1 MPDGPDACT
10 ISPIISSKAT
20 HGEALEY
27 TLGMPQSLTTRDTE
41 VIVGAQRRRRNVLV
55 LSEDSDWLR
64 ELHPR
69 PKDLLL
75 RMAGRG
81 ALIKL
86 GAGRY
91 AIPAFGHAEAAYK
104 AWEPMLHGRLA
115 PLGDY
120 YLGFF
125 SALVEH
131 RLTDLEEPFGTV
143 LVGFG
148 SRQLQSGT
156 LEVAGRRVRSVRTRR
171 SVFSSELGV
180 EVARVSRTEMYM
192 RSNPTRTLVDCLWH
206 PELSGATETWVTA
219 WGRGMRRYEILD
231 PVAACGYAL
240 ALGPAVARRTGL
252 MLDLLGAGALARAQL
267 PSRVRRSDRVA
278 LMIADG
284 PPAGKE
290 MELDPFWRV
299 RLNVPRDRI
308 EGWLLYG
315 K

>member
-1 MPDGPDACT
+1 M
-10 ISPIISSKAT
+10 
-20 HGEALEY
+20 
-27 TLGMPQSLTTRDTE
+27 GMSQSLTARDAE

-64 ELHPR
+64 DLHPR

-91 AIPAFGHAEAAYK
+91 AIPAFGHADPAYK
-104 AWEPMLHGRLA
+104 AWQPMLYGRLA

-125 SALVEH
+125 SALAEH
-131 RLTDLEEPFGTV
+131 RLTDLSEPFATV

-148 SRQLQSGT
+148 SRQLQSGK
-156 LEVAGRRVRSVRTRR
+156 LEIAGRQVRSVRTRR
-171 SVFSSELGV
+171 PVFSSELGA
-180 EVARVSRTEMYM
+180 EVMRLSRAEMYM
-192 RSNPTRTLVDCLWH
+192 RSNPTRTLVDALWH
-206 PELSGATETWVTA
+206 PELSGDTETWVTA
-219 WGRGMRRYEILD
+219 WGRGMRYEQLD

-240 ALGPAVARRTGL
+240 ALGPAVARRAGL
-252 MLDLLGAGALARAQL
+252 MLDLLGAGEVARAQL
-267 PSRVRRSDRVA
+267 PSRVRRSDRIA

-284 PPAGKE
+284 PPAAEE
-290 MELDPFWRV
+290 MEFDPFWRV

>member
-1 MPDGPDACT
+1 M
-10 ISPIISSKAT
+10 S
-20 HGEALEY
+20 
-27 TLGMPQSLTTRDTE
+27 QSLTTRDAE

-91 AIPAFGHAEAAYK
+91 AIPAFGHADPAYK
-104 AWEPMLHGRLA
+104 AWQPMLHGRLA

-125 SALVEH
+125 SALAEH
-131 RLTDLEEPFGTV
+131 RLTDLSEPFATI

-148 SRQLQSGT
+148 SRQLASGE
-156 LEVAGRRVRSVRTRR
+156 LDVAGTRVRAVRTRR
-171 SVFSSELGV
+171 AVFSTDLGV
-180 EVARVSRTEMYM
+180 EVVRLSRTESYL
-192 RSNPTRTLVDCLWH
+192 RSNPTRTLVDCSWH
-206 PELSGATETWVTA
+206 PELGGAAETWVTA
-219 WGRGMRRYEILD
+219 WGRGMLYEQLD
-231 PVAACGYAL
+231 PAAACRYAL

-252 MLDLLGAGALARAQL
+252 MLDLLGTGDVARAQL
-267 PSRVRRSDRVA
+267 PSRVRRSDRTTP
-278 LMIADG
+278 MIADG
-284 PPAGKE
+284 PPTTDE

-299 RLNVPRDRI
+299 SMNVSRDRL
-308 EGWLLYG
+308 EGWLMYG

>member
-1 MPDGPDACT
+1 MSQSFTARDA
-10 ISPIISSKAT
+10 
-20 HGEALEY
+20 
-27 TLGMPQSLTTRDTE
+27 E

-104 AWEPMLHGRLA
+104 AWQPMMHGRLA

-125 SALVEH
+125 SALAEH
-131 RLTDLEEPFGTV
+131 RLTDLAEPFATV

-148 SRQLQSGT
+148 SRQLQKSGK
-156 LEVAGRRVRSVRTRR
+156 LEIAGRQVRSVRTRR
-171 SVFSSELGV
+171 PVFSSELGV
-180 EVARVSRTEMYM
+180 EVVRLSRTEMYM
-192 RSNPTRTLVDCLWH
+192 RSNPTRTFVDALWH

-219 WGRGMRRYEILD
+219 WGRGIRYEQLD

-252 MLDLLGAGALARAQL
+252 MLDLLGAGEVARAQL
-267 PSRVRRSDRVA
+267 PSRVRRSDRVT

-284 PPAGKE
+284 PPAAEE

>member
-1 MPDGPDACT
+1 M
-10 ISPIISSKAT
+10 S
-20 HGEALEY
+20 
-27 TLGMPQSLTTRDTE
+27 QSLTTRDAE

-91 AIPAFGHAEAAYK
+91 AIPVLGHGEAAYK
-104 AWEPMLHGRLA
+104 AWQPMLHGRLA
-115 PLGDY
+115 ALGDY

-125 SALVEH
+125 SALAEH
-131 RLTDLEEPFGTV
+131 RLTDLAEPFATV

-148 SRQLQSGT
+148 SRQLQSGE
-156 LEVAGRRVRSVRTRR
+156 LEVAGRQVRSVRTRR
-171 SVFSSELGV
+171 RVFSSELGI
-180 EVARVSRTEMYM
+180 EVVRLSRSEMYM
-192 RSNPTRTLVDCLWH
+192 RSNPTRTLVDALWH

-219 WGRGMRRYEILD
+219 WGRGMRYEQLD

-252 MLDLLGAGALARAQL
+252 MLDLLGAGEVARAQL
-267 PSRVRRSDRVA
+267 PSRVRRSDRVT

-284 PPAGKE
+284 LPAVEE

>member
-1 MPDGPDACT
+1 
-10 ISPIISSKAT
+10 
-20 HGEALEY
+20 
-27 TLGMPQSLTTRDTE
+27 MPQSLTTRDAE
-41 VIVGAQRRRRNVLV
+41 VIVGAKRRRRSVLV

-104 AWEPMLHGRLA
+104 AWQPMLHGRLA

-125 SALVEH
+125 SALAEH
-131 RLTDLEEPFGTV
+131 RLTDLSEPFATV

-148 SRQLQSGT
+148 SRQLQSGK
-156 LEVAGRRVRSVRTRR
+156 LEVAGRQVRCARTRR
-171 SVFSSELGV
+171 PVFSSELGV
-180 EVARVSRTEMYM
+180 EVVRLSRTEMYM
-192 RSNPTRTLVDCLWH
+192 RSNPTRTLVDALWH
-206 PELSGATETWVTA
+206 PELSGVTETWVTA
-219 WGRGMRRYEILD
+219 WGRGMRYEQLD

-252 MLDLLGAGALARAQL
+252 MLDLLGAGEVARAQL
-267 PSRVRRSDRVA
+267 PSRVRRSDRVT

-284 PPAGKE
+284 PTVAEE